1 MVIFPSPIL
10 NEGLNAVGSELEKSC
25 VNGDAADIE
34 LAKFENSC

>member
-10 NEGLNAVGSELEKSC
+10 SEGLNAIGSELEKSC
-25 VNGDAADIE
+25 VNGDAVDIE